1 MRSKLLLWAGLL
13 PALACSAAGA
23 QPGSDTLTAER
34 VVALARARAP
44 QVRLAESEVVAA
56 RGRLSGARALG
67 QENPSIEGVATTD
80 DRFEQRTQWELT
92 VPIGIGLAWAGRS
105 GVAGA
110 ELERER
116 RLAADARRGAVG
128 MALAAYFRVL
138 HGARRVELARERR
151 ALAADLSTTS
161 SERHRAGEV
170 PRLDVLLAE
179 TEEIRAESQLLG
191 EQQGLARERIA
202 LAAALGLRS
211 GENLVVAGDLADRS
225 VVEPALE
232 PHSPGAGA
240 RADVLAAESELR
252 AARAA
257 GDLARA
263 DLLPGLAFRFN
274 YGHESGE
281 PVAMPGVAV
290 TVPIFQYGQESRQLA
305 RAREARARV
314 ELERLQNAAAAEI
327 EGFRGIYE
335 QASAAV
341 EQLGDRGLPRVR
353 ESEAM
358 ARESYRA
365 GKLDLPA
372 LLVVRRELLDARREH
387 VDLLLDAALA
397 GTDLAVAM
405 GSFQ

>member
-13 PALACSAAGA
+13 PVLACSAAGA
-23 QPGSDTLTAER
+23 QPGSDTLTAGR

-56 RGRLSGARALG
+56 RARLSGARALG
-67 QENPSIEGVATTD
+67 QENPSIEGVAATG

-92 VPIGIGLAWAGRS
+92 VPVGIGLGWAGRS

-116 RLAADARRGAVG
+116 RLVADARRGAVG
-128 MALAAYFRVL
+128 AALAAYFRVL
-138 HGARRVELARERR
+138 HGTRRVELARERR
-151 ALAADLSTTS
+151 ELAADLSRTS
-161 SERHRAGEV
+161 SERHRSGEV

-179 TEEIRAESQLLG
+179 TEEVRAESQLLG
-191 EQQGLARERIA
+191 AQQGLARERIA
-202 LAAALGLRS
+202 LAAALGLPS

-225 VVEPALE
+225 VVEPAHE
-232 PHSPGAGA
+232 PLPGPGA

-252 AARAA
+252 AARSA

-263 DLLPGLAFRFN
+263 DLLPGLAFRLN
-274 YGHESGE
+274 YGHEAGE
-281 PVAMPGVAV
+281 PVAMPGLAV

-314 ELERLQNAAAAEI
+314 ELERRQNAAAAEI
-327 EGFRGIYE
+327 EGFRGIYA

-341 EQLGDRGLPRVR
+341 DQLGERGLPRVR

-397 GTDLAVAM
+397 GIDLAVAR